1 MLRAG
6 KAKESYSLLAP
17 HEYEMAGN
25 IEYDYLLGVAALDSG
40 NPAMATLALER
51 VLSVSPDH
59 AGARLDLARA
69 YFALGDIERAKTE
82 FTTAQSQNPPPA
94 AKNVIEQYLAAIDK
108 TQNPGMSVT
117 GYLEGTMGHDTNV
130 NTATS
135 SSQIFIPLFGTS
147 LTMDSASLAAKDE
160 YISVGAG
167 LEATKPLKPGLSLFA
182 GLDTKKRVN
191 FDKDI
196 YNTGDLGARVGLN
209 VSEGMN
215 AFRLSAQRAVH
226 DIDDRLNNRTNSI
239 SGEWRRTLDT
249 RNIVSLFGQYG
260 RLRYGHDKNETD
272 LSYNNVDQSVA
283 GLGWLHAF
291 DDYGKNIAFA
301 SLYGGYENTT
311 EDTTRI
317 DGDQKF
323 HGIRLGG
330 QRSLGEKLDAICSIG
345 YKKGKYQ
352 LQNLLIQDFR
362 QDHQLD
368 LTLALNWKYLPD
380 WTVKPQI
387 SYTRNNSNSG
397 LNAYHRTDASI
408 TVRREFK

>member
-1 MLRAG
+1 MLKAG

-25 IEYDYLLGVAALDSG
+25 VEYDYLLGVAALDSG

-82 FTTAQSQNPPPA
+82 FVTVQSQNPPPA
-94 AKNVIEQYLAAIDK
+94 AKNVIEQYLTAIDK
-108 TQNPGMSVT
+108 TQNPGISVT

-135 SSQIFIPLFGTS
+135 SNQIFIPWFGRIP
-147 LTMDSASLAAKDE
+147 MDSTAKDE

-167 LEATKPLKPGLSLFA
+167 VEATKPLKPGLSLFA

-191 FDKDI
+191 FDEDT
-196 YNTGDLGARVGLN
+196 YNTGDLGARVGLTM
-209 VSEGMN
+209 SESMN
-215 AFRLSAQRAVH
+215 TFRLSVQRAVH
-226 DIDDRLNNRTNSI
+226 DIDDRLNSRMNSI
-239 SGEWRRTLDT
+239 SGEWRRALDT
-249 RNIVSLFGQYG
+249 RNIASLFGQYS
-260 RLRYGHDKNETD
+260 RLRYGHEKDETD

-291 DDYGKNIAFA
+291 DDYGRNIAFA
-301 SLYGGYENTT
+301 SVFGGYENTT
-311 EDTTRI
+311 EDAPRI

-330 QRSLGEKLDAICSIG
+330 QKSLGEKLDAICSIG
-345 YKKGKYQ
+345 YRKGKYQ
-352 LQNLLIQDFR
+352 TQSWLIQDFR

-368 LTLALNWKYLPD
+368 LTLALNWRYLPD

-387 SYTRNNSNSG
+387 SYTRNNSNSD
-397 LNAYHRTDASI
+397 LNTYHRTDASI